1 MEIRRSHGIESQAT
15 PIQAFTLVELMVS
28 MAVLSVV
35 GVLILTMVSNV
46 SSVTKRTRDQ
56 VESYQGARAGFEA
69 LTRTIAQATLNTYWD
84 YYDSTGK
91 AANDTTY
98 NGTPARY
105 GRQSELHFRSGPTDS
120 LFRASNGGLTRPTH
134 GIFFQIPGGITS
146 NSTLKP
152 LNNTLNGIGFFLEF
166 GDDEA
171 LRPSFL
177 ATETSIPKRYRY
189 RLLQMQQATENLQIY
204 SSSNGTAWF
213 QDPLGFGS
221 TTVNA
226 AARPANVLAE
236 NVIALAII
244 PRLSPAEDDPN
255 NNTSRGA
262 SLVRDDYNYDSRTA
276 KSYSAT
282 SATGTTMSGT
292 TLHQLPP
299 LVEVIMVAIDETS
312 AQRLAAESGTNPP
325 DLGQKDLFKSIS
337 SIADVDADLDKLEK
351 NLVDKKLNYRIYR
364 SVVGIRGAKWSA
376 N

>member
-1 MEIRRSHGIESQAT
+1 MEIRRSYGTHPQMLPSR
-15 PIQAFTLVELMVS
+15 AFTLVELMVS

-35 GVLILTMVSNV
+35 GILILTMVGNV

-69 LTRTIAQATLNTYWD
+69 LTRTIAQATLNIYWD

-98 NGTPARY
+98 NGTPAKY

-120 LFRASNGGLTRPTH
+120 LFGASNGGLTRPTH

-146 NSTLKP
+146 NSTLKQ

-226 AARPANVLAE
+226 ATRPANVLAE

-244 PRLSPAEDDPN
+244 PRLSPTEDP
-255 NNTSRGA
+255 TGA
-262 SLVRDDYNYDSRTA
+262 SLVKTDYNYDSRAA

-351 NLVDKKLNYRIYR
+351 TLVDRKLNYRIYR

>member
-1 MEIRRSHGIESQAT
+1 MEIRHSHGIHPQELST
-15 PIQAFTLVELMVS
+15 RAFTLVELMVS

-35 GVLILTMVSNV
+35 GVLILTMVGNV

-84 YYDSTGK
+84 YYDNTGK
-91 AANDTTY
+91 AANNDAY
-98 NGTPARY
+98 NGTPAKY

-120 LFRASNGGLTRPTH
+120 LFGTSNGGLTRPTH

-146 NSTLKP
+146 NSTLKQ

-177 ATETSIPKRYRY
+177 ATGTSIPKRYRY

-204 SSSNGTAWF
+204 SSNNGTAWF
-213 QDPLGFGS
+213 QDPLGLGS

-236 NVIALAII
+236 NVIALVII
-244 PRLSPAEDDPN
+244 PRLSPTEDP
-255 NNTSRGA
+255 TGA
-262 SLVRDDYNYDSRTA
+262 SLVTDDYNYDSRTA

-282 SATGTTMSGT
+282 SATRTTMSGT

-312 AQRLAAESGTNPP
+312 AQRLAAESGTIPP
-325 DLGQKDLFKSIS
+325 DLGQEKLFKSIS
-337 SIADVDADLDKLEK
+337 DIADVDTDLDKLEK
-351 NLVDKKLNYRIYR
+351 ILVNKNLNYRIYR

>member
-1 MEIRRSHGIESQAT
+1 MEIRHSHGIHPHQLST
-15 PIQAFTLVELMVS
+15 RAFTLVELMVS

-91 AANDTTY
+91 AANNPAY
-98 NGTPARY
+98 NGTPAKY
-105 GRQSELHFRSGPTDS
+105 GRQSELHFRSGPTDE
-120 LFRASNGGLTRPTH
+120 LFGTSNGGLTRPTH
-134 GIFFQIPGGITS
+134 GIFFQIPGGVTS

-204 SSSNGTAWF
+204 GSSNGTAWF

-221 TTVNA
+221 ITVNA
-226 AARPANVLAE
+226 GTRPANVLAE

-244 PRLSPAEDDPN
+244 PRLSSAEDP
-255 NNTSRGA
+255 TGA
-262 SLVRDDYNYDSRTA
+262 SLVKTDYNYDSRTA

-282 SATGTTMSGT
+282 STTGTTMSGT

-325 DLGQKDLFKSIS
+325 DLDQDDLFKSLS
-337 SIADVDADLDKLEK
+337 TIADVDKDIDTLEK
-351 NLVDKKLNYRIYR
+351 NLVDRKLNYRIYR

>member
-1 MEIRRSHGIESQAT
+1 
-15 PIQAFTLVELMVS
+15 MVS

-56 VESYQGARAGFEA
+56 VESYQGARAAFEA

-84 YYDSTGK
+84 YYDSSGK
-91 AANDTTY
+91 AANDTAY
-98 NGTPARY
+98 NGTPAKY
-105 GRQSELHFRSGPTDS
+105 GRQSELHFCSGPTDS
-120 LFRASNGGLTRPTH
+120 LFGTSNAGLTRPTH
-134 GIFFQIPGGITS
+134 GVFFQIPGGMTS

-152 LNNTLNGIGFFLEF
+152 LNNTLNAIGFFLEF
-166 GDDEA
+166 GQDDA
-171 LRPSFL
+171 LRPTFL
-177 ATETSIPKRYRY
+177 AGMTSIPKRYRY
-189 RLLQMQQATENLQIY
+189 RLLQMQQPTENLQIY

-221 TTVNA
+221 ITVNA
-226 AARPANVLAE
+226 TARPVNVLAE
-236 NVIALAII
+236 NVIALVII
-244 PRLSPAEDDPN
+244 PRLSPTEDP
-255 NNTSRGA
+255 TGA
-262 SLVRDDYNYDSRTA
+262 ALVKTDYNYDSRAA

-312 AQRLAAESGTNPP
+312 AQRLAAEFGTNPP
-325 DLGQKDLFKSIS
+325 DLGQNDLFKIIS
-337 SIADVDADLDKLEK
+337 SITDVDADIDKLEK

-364 SVVGIRGAKWSA
+364 SVAGIRGAKWSA

>member
-1 MEIRRSHGIESQAT
+1 
-15 PIQAFTLVELMVS
+15 MVS

-35 GVLILTMVSNV
+35 GVLILTMVGNV

-84 YYDSTGK
+84 YYDNTGK
-91 AANDTTY
+91 AANNDAY
-98 NGTPARY
+98 NGTPAKY

-120 LFRASNGGLTRPTH
+120 LFGISSDNLTWPTH
-134 GIFFQIPGGITS
+134 GIFVQIPGGITS
-146 NSTLKP
+146 DATLKP
-152 LNNTLNGIGFFLEF
+152 LNNTLNAIGFFLEF
-166 GDDEA
+166 GNDDA
-171 LRPSFL
+171 IRPGFL
-177 ATETSIPKRYRY
+177 VGKPFIPQRYRY

-204 SSSNGTAWF
+204 SSNNGNNDMAWF
-213 QDPLGFGS
+213 QDPLGFPS
-221 TTVNA
+221 PAVNA

-236 NVIALAII
+236 NVIALVII
-244 PRLSPAEDDPN
+244 PRLSPTEDP
-255 NNTSRGA
+255 TGA
-262 SLVRDDYNYDSRTA
+262 SLVKTDYNYDSRTA

-325 DLGQKDLFKSIS
+325 DLGQKDLFKTIS
-337 SIADVDADLDKLEK
+337 DIADVDKDLDKLEK
-351 NLVDKKLNYRIYR
+351 TLVKLEKTLVDRKLNYRIYR

>member
-1 MEIRRSHGIESQAT
+1 MEIRHSHGIHPHKLST
-15 PIQAFTLVELMVS
+15 RAFTLVELMVS

-35 GVLILTMVSNV
+35 GVLILTMVGNV

-69 LTRTIAQATLNTYWD
+69 LTRTIAQATLNIYWD

-91 AANDTTY
+91 AANNPTY
-98 NGTPARY
+98 SGTPAKY

-120 LFRASNGGLTRPTH
+120 LFGTSNGGLTRPTH

-146 NSTLKP
+146 NSTLKQ

-226 AARPANVLAE
+226 ADRPANVLAE

-244 PRLSPAEDDPN
+244 PRLSPTEDP
-255 NNTSRGA
+255 TGA
-262 SLVRDDYNYDSRTA
+262 SLVKNDYNYDSRTA

-325 DLGQKDLFKSIS
+325 DLGQKDLFKTIS
-337 SIADVDADLDKLEK
+337 DIADVDTDLDTLEK
-351 NLVDKKLNYRIYR
+351 TLVDRKLNYRIYR

>member
-1 MEIRRSHGIESQAT
+1 MEIRHSHGTHPQRL
-15 PIQAFTLVELMVS
+15 PNRAFTLVELMVS

-35 GVLILTMVSNV
+35 GILILTMVSNV

-84 YYDSTGK
+84 YYDSASK
-91 AANDTTY
+91 PANDAGY

-120 LFRASNGGLTRPTH
+120 LFGASNGGLTRPTH

-166 GDDEA
+166 GNDDA
-171 LRPSFL
+171 LRPTFL
-177 ATETSIPKRYRY
+177 ATETSIPKRHRY

-221 TTVNA
+221 ITVNA
-226 AARPANVLAE
+226 TSRPANVLAE
-236 NVIALAII
+236 NVIALVII
-244 PRLSPAEDDPN
+244 PRLSSAEDP
-255 NNTSRGA
+255 TGA
-262 SLVRDDYNYDSRTA
+262 SLVKTDYNYDSRTT

-282 SATGTTMSGT
+282 SVSGKSMSGT

-312 AQRLAAESGTNPP
+312 AQRLAAEFGTNPP
-325 DLGQKDLFKSIS
+325 DLGQNDLFKSIS

-351 NLVDKKLNYRIYR
+351 ALVDRKLNYRIYR
-364 SVVGIRGAKWSA
+364 TMVDIRGAKWSA

>member
-1 MEIRRSHGIESQAT
+1 
-15 PIQAFTLVELMVS
+15 
-28 MAVLSVV
+28 
-35 GVLILTMVSNV
+35 
-46 SSVTKRTRDQ
+46 
-56 VESYQGARAGFEA
+56 
-69 LTRTIAQATLNTYWD
+69 
-84 YYDSTGK
+84 
-91 AANDTTY
+91 
-98 NGTPARY
+98 
-105 GRQSELHFRSGPTDS
+105 
-120 LFRASNGGLTRPTH
+120 
-134 GIFFQIPGGITS
+134 
-146 NSTLKP
+146 
-152 LNNTLNGIGFFLEF
+152 LNGIGFFLEF

-204 SSSNGTAWF
+204 SSNNGNNDMAWF

-226 AARPANVLAE
+226 ADRPANVLAE

-244 PRLSPAEDDPN
+244 PRLSPTEDP
-255 NNTSRGA
+255 TGA
-262 SLVRDDYNYDSRTA
+262 SLVKTDYNYDSRAA

-299 LVEVIMVAIDETS
+299 LVEVVMVAIDETS
-312 AQRLAAESGTNPP
+312 AQRLAAEFGTNPP
-325 DLGQKDLFKSIS
+325 DLDQEELFKTIS
-337 SIADVDADLDKLEK
+337 DIADVDADLDKLEK
-351 NLVDKKLNYRIYR
+351 TLVDRKLNYRIYR

>member
-1 MEIRRSHGIESQAT
+1 MLPSR
-15 PIQAFTLVELMVS
+15 AFTLVELMVS

-35 GVLILTMVSNV
+35 GVLILTMVGNV

-69 LTRTIAQATLNTYWD
+69 LTRTIAQATLNIYWD

-91 AANDTTY
+91 AANEY
-98 NGTPARY
+98 GYSGTPAKY

-120 LFRASNGGLTRPTH
+120 LFGASNGGLTRPTH
-134 GIFFQIPGGITS
+134 GIFFQIPGGVTS
-146 NSTLKP
+146 DSTLKQ

-226 AARPANVLAE
+226 ANRPANVLAE

-244 PRLSPAEDDPN
+244 PRLSPTEDDPN
-255 NNTSRGA
+255 KTSRGA

-312 AQRLAAESGTNPP
+312 AQRLAAEFGTNPP
-325 DLGQKDLFKSIS
+325 DLDQEELFKTIS
-337 SIADVDADLDKLEK
+337 DIADVDADLDKLEK
-351 NLVDKKLNYRIYR
+351 TLVDKKLNYRIYR

>member
-1 MEIRRSHGIESQAT
+1 MEIRPSQGIHPQMLPSR
-15 PIQAFTLVELMVS
+15 AFTLVELMVS

-35 GVLILTMVSNV
+35 GVLILTMVGNV

-69 LTRTIAQATLNTYWD
+69 LTRTIAQATLNIYWD

-91 AANDTTY
+91 AANEY
-98 NGTPARY
+98 GYSGTPAKY

-120 LFRASNGGLTRPTH
+120 LFGASNGGLTRPTH
-134 GIFFQIPGGITS
+134 GIFFQIPGGVTS
-146 NSTLKP
+146 DSTLKQ

-226 AARPANVLAE
+226 ANRPANVLAE

-244 PRLSPAEDDPN
+244 PRLSPTEDDPN
-255 NNTSRGA
+255 KTSRGA

-312 AQRLAAESGTNPP
+312 AQRLAAEFGTNPP
-325 DLGQKDLFKSIS
+325 DLDQEELFKTIS
-337 SIADVDADLDKLEK
+337 DIADVDADLDKLEK
-351 NLVDKKLNYRIYR
+351 TLVDKKLNYRIYR

>member
-1 MEIRRSHGIESQAT
+1 
-15 PIQAFTLVELMVS
+15 
-28 MAVLSVV
+28 
-35 GVLILTMVSNV
+35 
-46 SSVTKRTRDQ
+46 
-56 VESYQGARAGFEA
+56 
-69 LTRTIAQATLNTYWD
+69 
-84 YYDSTGK
+84 
-91 AANDTTY
+91 
-98 NGTPARY
+98 
-105 GRQSELHFRSGPTDS
+105 
-120 LFRASNGGLTRPTH
+120 
-134 GIFFQIPGGITS
+134 
-146 NSTLKP
+146 
-152 LNNTLNGIGFFLEF
+152 
-166 GDDEA
+166 
-171 LRPSFL
+171 
-177 ATETSIPKRYRY
+177 
-189 RLLQMQQATENLQIY
+189 MQQATENLQIY

-226 AARPANVLAE
+226 ATRPANVLAE

-244 PRLSPAEDDPN
+244 PRLSPTEDP
-255 NNTSRGA
+255 TGA
-262 SLVRDDYNYDSRTA
+262 SLVRTTNYNYDSRTA
-276 KSYSAT
+276 QSYSAT
-282 SATGTTMSGT
+282 SATGTSMSGT

>member
-1 MEIRRSHGIESQAT
+1 MEIRHSHGIHPHKLST
-15 PIQAFTLVELMVS
+15 RAFTLVELMVS

-69 LTRTIAQATLNTYWD
+69 LTRTIAQATLNIYWD

-91 AANDTTY
+91 AANNPTY
-98 NGTPARY
+98 SGTPAKY

-120 LFRASNGGLTRPTH
+120 LFGGTSNGGLMRPTH

-146 NSTLKP
+146 NSTLKQ

-221 TTVNA
+221 ITVNA
-226 AARPANVLAE
+226 GTRPANVLAE

-244 PRLSPAEDDPN
+244 PRLSPTEDP
-255 NNTSRGA
+255 TGA
-262 SLVRDDYNYDSRTA
+262 SLVKTDYNYDSRTA

-312 AQRLAAESGTNPP
+312 AQRLAAEFGTNPP
-325 DLGQKDLFKSIS
+325 NLGQEELFKSIS
-337 SIADVDADLDKLEK
+337 DIADVDTDLDKLEK
-351 NLVDKKLNYRIYR
+351 TLVDRKLSYRIYR